1 MIRIHKKMKKTLL
14 FITFLAF
21 CFSGSVY
28 ANEVKCKFYDV
39 ICKGKKFAI
48 ETKEY
53 QKKEYKKAFEKRKK

>member
-1 MIRIHKKMKKTLL
+1 MSFNST
-14 FITFLAF
+14 
-21 CFSGSVY
+21 VY

-53 QKKEYKKAFEKRKK
+53 QEKEYKKAFEKRKK